1 MILEICASKDT
12 VIGAYMKPFYAHN
25 KNDAKRNWGA
35 SINFETRKENYDPS
49 IKDLELYSLGT
60 FNDETGEIKP
70 KVEFI
75 VNASEFIYTG
85 EKICSTQK
93 QEDQA
98 E

>member
-1 MILEICASKDT
+1 MA
-12 VIGAYMKPFYAHN
+12 GYAIWIVQCH
-25 KNDAKRNWGA
+25 KY
-35 SINFETRKENYDPS
+35 FHETYDPS